1 MPRQP
6 ASDRLRR
13 CTAARRGTRRASSG
27 TGPNAEER
35 AACICLQAG
44 GASPGLRRPPVRRD
58 GDLLRGAFARAV
70 ARKRRR
76 ADCSGLDAS
85 AACGRALGPRKVDPA
100 YQDRRRQRRP
110 AGRVDDGLVGAL
122 AAPGRRRRGCYDR
135 AWHAGGA
142 VLDCGTPRS
151 HDWAHSRRRRGDV
164 PRALR
169 CGRCS
174 RRMRS
179 AICDAIRNTA
189 RTRTNERACGDIA
202 ANTGGPYSWCWRR
215 PSDQPAGI
223 RFRNGQFCVTHTP
236 RRAMHMHRT
245 GHNCAP
251 PRNKWRSGRTY
262 PMARAVDR
270 PCRQRQCSATQAPPA
285 GRGKGQA
292 LASSEY
298 GRVYP
303 CADQTVCAAAQRS
316 DWS

>member
-44 GASPGLRRPPVRRD
+44 GAPPGLRRRPVRRD
-58 GDLLRGAFARAV
+58 GALLRSAFARAV

-85 AACGRALGPRKVDPA
+85 SACGRALGPRKVDPA

-122 AAPGRRRRGCYDR
+122 AAAGRRRRGCYDR

-142 VLDCGTPRS
+142 VLDCGTPRG

-189 RTRTNERACGDIA
+189 RTRTNGPVETLPQTLADRTVGAG
-202 ANTGGPYSWCWRR
+202 GGPATSRQGF
-215 PSDQPAGI
+215 DA
-223 RFRNGQFCVTHTP
+223 RNGQFCVTQTP

-251 PRNKWRSGRTY
+251 PGNGRTGWLGLLTGHAASGNA
-262 PMARAVDR
+262 ARR
-270 PCRQRQCSATQAPPA
+270 RHLLRA
-285 GRGKGQA
+285 GGKGRR
-292 LASSEY
+292 
-298 GRVYP
+298 GF
-303 CADQTVCAAAQRS
+303 
-316 DWS
+316 